1 MKMVVV
7 MMMIHANDN
16 RDDGENDDKTKE
28 NKNMIATDT
37 ITTFSTIMA
46 IGKTKSTTKHNASK
60 ISKRHRCAQSCVSLR
75 KCQRLTEKVLL
86 EFEECH

>member
-1 MKMVVV
+1 MDPAHPKSLAHMKMVVV

-37 ITTFSTIMA
+37 IQPLALSWQSAKLNPPQNTTPL
-46 IGKTKSTTKHNASK
+46 KSARD
-60 ISKRHRCAQSCVSLR
+60 IDP
-75 KCQRLTEKVLL
+75 
-86 EFEECH
+86 F

>member
-60 ISKRHRCAQSCVSLR
+60 ISKRHRSVLKVIHIDIPCLEASTV
-75 KCQRLTEKVLL
+75 KC
-86 EFEECH
+86 